1 MLDWHQPQTPFLAVP
16 RCLLNQLLLAPNALE
31 SFADIRPYSRAV
43 LEGWI
48 KNALKRHATPP
59 GNRSLGLSLKLAIGA
74 LGLTIVNGR
83 IR

>member
-1 MLDWHQPQTPFLAVP
+1 MLNWHQLETPFLAVP

-59 GNRSLGLSLKLAIGA
+59 GGLSLKLAIGT

-83 IR
+83 IC